1 MNVRR
6 SITLFMSLVVV
17 AVLASISLAGPGRFS
32 RSSAWQDHVNAI
44 EDPSTEGAC
53 VEPTDVAECDT
64 DDSEETDG
72 EASVGTPEDADR
84 EADCLEAVGIESS
97 DGSEGGEVTRAH
109 GLDNAIEHVLAN
121 CLKNP
126 QSPGLVNALEH
137 LVANRERHEAH
148 EAWKAERKAERDAAK
163 AERDAAKTERK
174 ADKAAGHGN
183 GHDGEHGNPHD
194 SSDGGGNG
202 NSGSHGNGK
211 H

>member
-1 MNVRR
+1 MPVDTALMNVRR

-97 DGSEGGEVTRAH
+97 DGSEEGEVTKAH
-109 GLDNAIEHVLAN
+109 GLDNAIEHVLVN

-126 QSPGLVNALEH
+126 QSPGLLNALEH

-148 EAWKAERKAERDAAK
+148 EAW
-163 AERDAAKTERK
+163 KTERK

-202 NSGSHGNGK
+202 NSGSHGNGN